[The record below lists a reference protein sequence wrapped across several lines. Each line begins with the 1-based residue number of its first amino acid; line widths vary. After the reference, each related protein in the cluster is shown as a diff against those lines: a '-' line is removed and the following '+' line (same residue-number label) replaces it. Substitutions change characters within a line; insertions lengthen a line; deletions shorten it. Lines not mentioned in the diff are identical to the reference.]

1 MKSKK
6 LYQKGDKV
14 VVHSWGLPEVK
25 VSLLK
30 RYLVQENNGLGV
42 NGWEGQIFSKK
53 DVDKL
58 RKKGVPYKKDDKPE
72 VWVFD
77 WHIVRKIRP
86 RKQTKNY
93 KSKRR
98 RIK

>member
-1 MKSKK
+1 MTSKLKEGNLVLVKSFALGEKD
-6 LYQKGDKV
+6 L
-14 VVHSWGLPEVK
+14 VK
-25 VSLLK
+25 VKLVK
-30 RYLVQENNGLGV
+30 RVESK
-42 NGWEGQIFSKK
+42 NGWDADGWEAVLYDSE
-53 DVDKL
+53 DVLKL
-58 RKKGVPYKKDDKPE
+58 IKKGVPYKKDDKPE

-93 KSKRR
+93 KSKRS